1 MIPLYMVK
9 LFRGKINKL
18 AEGVGGEVLQ
28 YEYEEEEGIE
38 EDTSTQAQHAV
49 SGQGGDANRQEDSS
63 SESTS
68 GSSSSDESVEH
79 DGGTQ
84 QTVEHGVALGERV
97 AVEEQ
102 EGETAV
108 QAVEE
113 QEGEAAV
120 HERGAGV
127 QHQEEGG
134 EAAQEGAI
142 GGQQQEGGK
151 AAQQGATGGQ
161 QQEGVTAAQQGATGG
176 QQQEGVTAAQQ
187 GATGGQQ
194 QEGVTAA
201 QQGAT
206 GGQQQEGVTA
216 AQEGGAG
223 GQEQEGGEA
232 MHECLRGD
240 ERQVGVTR
248 IHRTASG
255 SGQAGP
261 SRGRPSTVGH
271 STSDIA
277 SGGQV
282 VELLQRVAEVDAS
295 QKQLVADVF
304 AKHSEQAVVFNRLA
318 ADFRTAWGTI
328 SESSKRTLKQC
339 ADAVNGVTE
348 ERKLL
353 EGVRTKLD
361 EMSGKIIEG
370 VAAAIVKASED
381 AVEKQLKLVEERLA
395 ASVMK
400 GIENAVKEDLFYSNL
415 PPETMKQLK
424 DIVREGHLEGEA
436 GRLEVLTEAV
446 ARGLQ
451 RSTGPSTRSRQE
463 GVAEVRSGTEPRLHT
478 GVVPPSSSVGG
489 HVGSRVASPP
499 SRGRHPVAKSVED
512 NEVIV
517 LDQSPL
523 PKSSEAAAMPPT
535 DAFAPMRDILQ
546 GLGITGGKGVVAGE
560 KSGAAI
566 DSVAADG
573 KKALGKRGVP
583 TPSGGAAGQGAG
595 ETSAGLLSKT
605 KAASAAQSGG
615 AGRPV
620 ELVGYW
626 ASSSTPAVA
635 PVAAP
640 ALGDVCLSDPGSP
653 SMSKKKPAATK
664 SSKRSAQA
672 TESFD
677 VVELA
682 SLSGQA
688 PVVKTSTVVAARQ
701 EKAKKAKVMGYTPPP
716 RPDDQGKTRGS
727 KAPFRGPG
735 FGLRKGKPVSEQTVG
750 GRKRFLGTFETE
762 KDQKFCTAV
771 CWRVYFPDIVLTE
784 YEWYTAQDEKDWK
797 VYLDAAAEMPT
808 GVWSV
813 AQEQGECRFDDFK
826 SLLATAEKEVRA
838 GTDRGIALC
847 VAIGKVATLGL
858 KHGNLI
864 YPVPK
869 GMAATPHMMA
879 IAATV
884 ASLWAACRKLSRE
897 DIEKDAL
904 AAANAALYAPETAS
918 KACVAAMAALVSI
931 LLHVGKTF
939 PAKQWPDQLY
949 STAVQGLGSTDAI
962 LLQMLRVAAQVCTQW
977 CCCRAAARLLE
988 DAGYGNLAMPEEKS
1002 KAKLGD
1008 EDAAETKTAGQGE

>member
-1 MIPLYMVK
+1 MMHFDSKDKFDAV
-9 LFRGKINKL
+9 NHQSSL
-18 AEGVGGEVLQ
+18 ALEVL
-28 YEYEEEEGIE
+28 
-38 EDTSTQAQHAV
+38 
-49 SGQGGDANRQEDSS
+49 N
-63 SESTS
+63 
-68 GSSSSDESVEH
+68 SSDESVEH

-84 QTVEHGVALGERV
+84 HTVEHGVALGERV

-120 HERGAGV
+120 QERGAGV
-127 QHQEEGG
+127 QHQGEGG

-176 QQQEGVTAAQQ
+176 QQQEGL
-187 GATGGQQ
+187 
-194 QEGVTAA
+194 TAA

-248 IHRTASG
+248 RHRTASG

-282 VELLQRVAEVDAS
+282 VELLQRVAEVEAS

-328 SESSKRTLKQC
+328 SESSKSTLKQC
-339 ADAVNGVTE
+339 VDAVNGVTE

-370 VAAAIVKASED
+370 VAAAIAKASED

-463 GVAEVRSGTEPRLHT
+463 GVAGVRSGTEPRLHI

-499 SRGRHPVAKSVED
+499 SRGRHPVAMSVED

-653 SMSKKKPAATK
+653 STSKKKPAATK

-735 FGLRKGKPVSEQTVG
+735 FRLPKGKPVSEQTVG

-771 CWRVYFPDIVLTE
+771 CWRVYFPDTVLTE
-784 YEWYTAQDEKDWK
+784 YKGYTAQDEKDWK

-813 AQEQGECRFDDFK
+813 AQEQGECRFD
-826 SLLATAEKEVRA
+826 E
-838 GTDRGIALC
+838 
-847 VAIGKVATLGL
+847 
-858 KHGNLI
+858 
-864 YPVPK
+864 
-869 GMAATPHMMA
+869 
-879 IAATV
+879 
-884 ASLWAACRKLSRE
+884 
-897 DIEKDAL
+897 
-904 AAANAALYAPETAS
+904 
-918 KACVAAMAALVSI
+918 
-931 LLHVGKTF
+931 
-939 PAKQWPDQLY
+939 
-949 STAVQGLGSTDAI
+949 
-962 LLQMLRVAAQVCTQW
+962 
-977 CCCRAAARLLE
+977 
-988 DAGYGNLAMPEEKS
+988 
-1002 KAKLGD
+1002 
-1008 EDAAETKTAGQGE
+1008 

>member
-18 AEGVGGEVLQ
+18 AEGV
-28 YEYEEEEGIE
+28 
-38 EDTSTQAQHAV
+38 
-49 SGQGGDANRQEDSS
+49 
-63 SESTS
+63 
-68 GSSSSDESVEH
+68 
-79 DGGTQ
+79 
-84 QTVEHGVALGERV
+84 GVALGERV

-120 HERGAGV
+120 QECGAGV
-127 QHQEEGG
+127 QHQGEGG

-151 AAQQGATGGQ
+151 AAQTG
-161 QQEGVTAAQQGATGG
+161 
-176 QQQEGVTAAQQ
+176 
-187 GATGGQQ
+187 
-194 QEGVTAA
+194 
-201 QQGAT
+201 
-206 GGQQQEGVTA
+206 
-216 AQEGGAG
+216 
-223 GQEQEGGEA
+223 
-232 MHECLRGD
+232 
-240 ERQVGVTR
+240 
-248 IHRTASG
+248 
-255 SGQAGP
+255 
-261 SRGRPSTVGH
+261 
-271 STSDIA
+271 
-277 SGGQV
+277 
-282 VELLQRVAEVDAS
+282 
-295 QKQLVADVF
+295 
-304 AKHSEQAVVFNRLA
+304 
-318 ADFRTAWGTI
+318 
-328 SESSKRTLKQC
+328 
-339 ADAVNGVTE
+339 
-348 ERKLL
+348 
-353 EGVRTKLD
+353 
-361 EMSGKIIEG
+361 
-370 VAAAIVKASED
+370 
-381 AVEKQLKLVEERLA
+381 LKLVEERLKLVEEQLA
-395 ASVMK
+395 ASFIK
-400 GIENAVKEDLFYSNL
+400 DIENAVKEDLFYSNL

-436 GRLEVLTEAV
+436 ERLEVLTEAV

-463 GVAEVRSGTEPRLHT
+463 GVAGVRSGTEPRLHI
-478 GVVPPSSSVGG
+478 GVVPPSSLVGG

-573 KKALGKRGVP
+573 NKALGKRCVP

-635 PVAAP
+635 PVDAP
-640 ALGDVCLSDPGSP
+640 ALGDVCFSDPGSP
-653 SMSKKKPAATK
+653 STSKKKPAATK

-701 EKAKKAKVMGYTPPP
+701 EKAKKAKVIGYTPPP

-735 FGLRKGKPVSEQTVG
+735 FRLRKGKPVSEQTVG
-750 GRKRFLGTFETE
+750 GRKRFLGPFETE

-784 YEWYTAQDEKDWK
+784 YKGYTAHDEKDWK
-797 VYLDAAAEMPT
+797 VYLDAAAKMPT

-826 SLLATAEKEVRA
+826 SLLVTAEKEVRA

-847 VAIGKVATLGL
+847 VAIGKVTTLGL

-904 AAANAALYAPETAS
+904 AAANATLYTPEIAS
-918 KACVAAMAALVSI
+918 KAYVAAMAALVSI
-931 LLHVGKTF
+931 LLHVGKAF
-939 PAKQWPDQLY
+939 PMKQWPDQRY

-962 LLQMLRVAAQVCTQW
+962 LLQMLPVVAKVCTQW

-988 DAGYGNLAMPEEKS
+988 EAGYGNLDMPEEKS

-1008 EDAAETKTAGQGE
+1008 EDAAETATAGQGE

>member
-49 SGQGGDANRQEDSS
+49 SGEGGDANRQEDSS
-63 SESTS
+63 SELTS
-68 GSSSSDESVEH
+68 GSSSSDESVEN

-84 QTVEHGVALGERV
+84 HTVEHGVALGERV

-102 EGETAV
+102 EGEAAV
-108 QAVEE
+108 Q
-113 QEGEAAV
+113 
-120 HERGAGV
+120 ERGAGV

-142 GGQQQEGGK
+142 GGQQQEG
-151 AAQQGATGGQ
+151 
-161 QQEGVTAAQQGATGG
+161 VTAAQQGATGG
-176 QQQEGVTAAQQ
+176 QQ
-187 GATGGQQ
+187 
-194 QEGVTAA
+194 
-201 QQGAT
+201 
-206 GGQQQEGVTA
+206 
-216 AQEGGAG
+216 
-223 GQEQEGGEA
+223 QEGGEA

-240 ERQVGVTR
+240 ERQVAVTR
-248 IHRTASG
+248 RHRTASG

-277 SGGQV
+277 SGCQV
-282 VELLQRVAEVDAS
+282 VELLQRVAEVEAS

-328 SESSKRTLKQC
+328 SESSKSTLKQC
-339 ADAVNGVTE
+339 ANAVSGVTE

-370 VAAAIVKASED
+370 VAAAIAKASED

-424 DIVREGHLEGEA
+424 DIVREGHQEGEA

-463 GVAEVRSGTEPRLHT
+463 GVAGFRSGTEPRLHT

-499 SRGRHPVAKSVED
+499 SRGRHPVAESVED

-523 PKSSEAAAMPPT
+523 PKSSEAAAMPPP

-605 KAASAAQSGG
+605 KEASAAQSGG
-615 AGRPV
+615 AGHAV
-620 ELVGYW
+620 EQVGYW

-635 PVAAP
+635 TVAAP

-653 SMSKKKPAATK
+653 STSKKKPAATK

-688 PVVKTSTVVAARQ
+688 SVVKTSTVVAARQ

-750 GRKRFLGTFETE
+750 GRKRFLGTF
-762 KDQKFCTAV
+762 
-771 CWRVYFPDIVLTE
+771 
-784 YEWYTAQDEKDWK
+784 EKDWK

-918 KACVAAMAALVSI
+918 KACVAAMAALVST

-962 LLQMLRVAAQVCTQW
+962 LLQMLRVAAQ
-977 CCCRAAARLLE
+977 LLGSVAFLL
-988 DAGYGNLAMPEEKS
+988 AGPPQ
-1002 KAKLGD
+1002 
-1008 EDAAETKTAGQGE
+1008 QGERGEESE